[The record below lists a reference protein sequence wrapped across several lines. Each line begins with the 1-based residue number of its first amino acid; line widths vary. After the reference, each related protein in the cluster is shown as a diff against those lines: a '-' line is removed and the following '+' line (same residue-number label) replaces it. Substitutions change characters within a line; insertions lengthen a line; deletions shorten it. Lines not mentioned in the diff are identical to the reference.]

1 MGTVWLVSVLPDAG
15 NRYIMNRTRHMLAV
29 GAVLAT
35 ALTQWLAAP
44 SLRARPAG
52 QSATVA
58 GNPAPTD
65 EQIRSLIAR
74 TVENQHRNDRAIE
87 EFERIERVITRKAG
101 ASSDKDSD
109 RTDRVLPSGTG
120 TMKLQVAENGTPVS
134 PELYRHDLQY
144 AVSALNLAIHPNER
158 YKQDLVKFEKRNREH
173 AELVDTSVK
182 AFRMKWAGRETRPDP
197 AGTHASRTLAKFLLE
212 PDPNYKP
219 TNRLAFT
226 FEHVRATLWVDEN
239 QAQFARLE
247 GDITSDITFVGG
259 IAGKIYHGGHFTMEQ
274 SEVAPGVWLPTLYT
288 YDVDGRRFVFG
299 FGLHERT
306 EITNYRRV
314 GPPAQAIEL
323 IRSELNSLSAQTP
336 GR

>member
-1 MGTVWLVSVLPDAG
+1 
-15 NRYIMNRTRHMLAV
+15 MNRTNHIAMA
-29 GAVLAT
+29 AILAT
-35 ALTQWLAAP
+35 GLMQWLAAP
-44 SLRARPAG
+44 AMHARPAG
-52 QSATVA
+52 QSATVV
-58 GNPAPTD
+58 GNPAPTE

-87 EFERIERVITRKAG
+87 EFERTERTITRKAG
-101 ASSDKDSD
+101 GNADKDSD
-109 RTDRVLPSGTG
+109 RSDRVLPSGTG

-134 PELYRHDLQY
+134 PELYRHELQY
-144 AVSALNLAIHPNER
+144 AIGALDLAIHPNER
-158 YKQDLVKFEKRNREH
+158 YKQDLIKFEKRNRDH

-197 AGTHASRTLAKFLLE
+197 TAKGGPRTLAKFLLE

-219 TNRLAFT
+219 TSRLAFT
-226 FEHVRATLWVDEN
+226 FEHVRATLWVDEL

-247 GDITSDITFVGG
+247 GDIASDITFGGG

-288 YDVDGRRFVFG
+288 YDVDGRKFVFS

-306 EITNYRRV
+306 EVTGYRRV

-323 IRSELNSLSAQTP
+323 IRSELKNLTAATP
-336 GR
+336 AR